1 MQVPGQP
8 EVRPSSTDVV
18 VLGLAT
24 VLGAG
29 AFAVWGPAAAAA
41 GQWLPLAVLLA
52 AFAAFCTTASAAELV
67 LAGERSPSTG
77 VGDLG
82 ALDIVRARVPDAL
95 GRLGSVSFL
104 VARTTAAAAV
114 AGVFGSYVLPS
125 APLPA
130 AIGVLVV
137 ATIANVV
144 GMRWTVRGTYALV
157 GGTIAIL
164 LFVAL
169 AALLMTGPAPVPPA
183 AGLSLDPVTLG
194 WGALGITGAA
204 GYVSFAFA
212 GLARAAVVG
221 GSAREPEVTLR
232 RGVLGTLAI
241 GLVVLVLLAVALL
254 AGMGPERLAAEMAP
268 LAAVVDAGRAPALG
282 VLVRVG
288 AAVVALSALLGIMVG
303 LSRTVVTMARVGELP
318 GCLAV
323 AGARGTSCRAGL
335 VAGAASIV
343 VVLVAGQAAAIAVS
357 ACAVLLAYA
366 VLNVAALRLPA
377 TGRRW
382 PRWAPVLGLVL
393 SLVLAASLPPVQVLV
408 SVVLVA
414 VGWAAATVRVTP

>member
-1 MQVPGQP
+1 MQVPGPP
-8 EVRPSSTDVV
+8 ESRPSSTDVV

-41 GQWLPLAVLLA
+41 GQWLPFAVLLA

-67 LAGERSPSTG
+67 LAGERSPST

-95 GRLGSVSFL
+95 GRLGSVAFL

-125 APLPA
+125 APVPA
-130 AIGVLVV
+130 AIGVIVV

-221 GSAREPEVTLR
+221 ASAREPEVALR
-232 RGVLGTLAI
+232 RGILGTLAI
-241 GLVVLVLLAVALL
+241 GLVVLVLLSVALL

-268 LAAVVDAGRAPALG
+268 LAAVVDAGRAPSLG

-318 GCLAV
+318 ACLAV

-335 VAGAASIV
+335 VAGAGSIV
-343 VVLVAGQAAAIAVS
+343 VVLLAGQAAAIAVS

-366 VLNVAALRLPA
+366 VLNVGALRLPA
-377 TGRRW
+377 AGRRW

-408 SVVLVA
+408 AVVLVA